1 MNNYIKPTIN
11 LSVSGQINRIDFVKA
26 NTKPSINK
34 DGIESLKIVGEHL
47 QHKLDEIKKLIKITT
62 FLSKHNISTFDE
74 ISNLECETTKSF
86 LLHNNNDV
94 FTILPINRLNELQE
108 HTGNYELLKKD
119 LAFKKIYQQSVL
131 PATVNE
137 WKRTIEEEAKNISI
151 EEARI
156 EYLKQSERDNKF
168 KMFCENYKPSISLGI
183 EEVYTLTLDN
193 LQEPEDNVYILEK
206 KRHELHYKNIIN
218 GLTIE
223 QKYLKQALSILEDF
237 INQRGEFK
245 GLPTPNDLR
254 VASIGTKKPLKWLD
268 VDDIH
273 KEKVKKLLKST
284 APEILQKLEDEDN
297 PNEIISHFIGI
308 KLTKTEL
315 RILKTL
321 RALVDRAF
329 KLGEI
334 QSYSHK
340 VRIIRADFYKEYGLE
355 LLENGNGYH
364 SDQTKKVREVL
375 FSGTSN
381 LTKRM
386 FFNNSQ
392 NKTVLVTA
400 FVMKIEWEEKNNYF
414 EVMLDDIIF
423 VKDKSDEYSY
433 YYEDLQGLNRLLKKM
448 PNSDAVF
455 ELHGYL
461 EYALREN
468 SHDFNTRTLL
478 EQSGLIKTYNS
489 KNPNKAI
496 NTLETILGNMVKV
509 KTLISK
515 WKLEK
520 SFSDPN
526 GKYILTNI
534 RQKEIS
540 PAKSN
545 KKLITK
551 NCKNKKRY
559 N

>member
-1 MNNYIKPTIN
+1 
-11 LSVSGQINRIDFVKA
+11 
-26 NTKPSINK
+26 
-34 DGIESLKIVGEHL
+34 
-47 QHKLDEIKKLIKITT
+47 
-62 FLSKHNISTFDE
+62 
-74 ISNLECETTKSF
+74 
-86 LLHNNNDV
+86 
-94 FTILPINRLNELQE
+94 
-108 HTGNYELLKKD
+108 
-119 LAFKKIYQQSVL
+119 L

-284 APEILQKLEDEDN
+284 APEILQKLEDDDN

-340 VRIIRADFYKEYGLE
+340 VRIIRADFYKEYGLKPR
-355 LLENGNGYH
+355 LSGGYE
-364 SDQTKKVREVL
+364 DNQTKKIREVL

-423 VKDKSDEYSY
+423 VKDKSDKYSY
-433 YYEDLQGLNRLLKKM
+433 YYEDLQGLNRLIELM
-448 PNSDAVF
+448 PNSDIAF

-461 EYALREN
+461 EYSLRVNVQEFGITKMIN
-468 SHDFNTRTLL
+468 ASDSLSKRYKKDKNEQKTRIERVL
-478 EQSGLIKTYNS
+478 E
-489 KNPNKAI
+489 
-496 NTLETILGNMVKV
+496 NMVKA
-509 KTLISK
+509 KTLISC
-515 WKLEK
+515 WKKEIGK
-520 SFSDPN
+520 N
-526 GKYILTNI
+526 EIKYILTNI
-534 RQKEIS
+534 RQTENN
-540 PAKSN
+540 N
-545 KKLITK
+545 KKILTK
-551 NCKNKKRY
+551 TKKIQKKC